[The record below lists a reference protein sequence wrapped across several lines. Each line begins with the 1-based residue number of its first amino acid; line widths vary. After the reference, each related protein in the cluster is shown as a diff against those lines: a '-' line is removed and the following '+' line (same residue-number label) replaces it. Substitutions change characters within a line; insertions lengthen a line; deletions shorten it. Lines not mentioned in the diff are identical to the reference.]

1 MLSDT
6 WAWDKQ
12 FSKLWQGAGSYN
24 NWQRLCGE
32 PEALLGMQMMSTY
45 LGGGV
50 IYTFEFPEIVYGTS
64 NTNSPANTHVLTEL
78 FRYIVNHPAPSKKEI
93 MEETKAVLYGNVSSD
108 FLQWFIRKTDRI
120 PDL

>member
-32 PEALLGMQMMSTY
+32 PEALLGMQTVSYTHLVEQKWMSEM
-45 LGGGV
+45 
-50 IYTFEFPEIVYGTS
+50 I
-64 NTNSPANTHVLTEL
+64 
-78 FRYIVNHPAPSKKEI
+78 
-93 MEETKAVLYGNVSSD
+93 
-108 FLQWFIRKTDRI
+108 
-120 PDL
+120 